1 MENKGLVSVII
12 PVYNVEEYLSQCI
25 DSVLAQTYPYFE
37 IILVDD
43 GSTDKSGN
51 ICDEYVV
58 KDNRIAVIHQE
69 NKGLSEA
76 RNAGAEKSSGKYI
89 YFLDSDDLILPE
101 TFEQLIEKM
110 DSSDADFIF
119 FDAKSF
125 EDGNPEKEIR
135 QNYIRYKEYTTDSG
149 YNLLKELQE
158 NGEYHSAVPLL
169 FIRKS
174 FYDNL
179 NLSFAKG
186 ILYEDMV
193 FTYEIFCRGNKV
205 SYVNKP
211 FYQRRYRS
219 GSIMTSKKTIRNF
232 RSAREVYKLVRKIS
246 KELKL
251 IEDKTAAKYI
261 SRCAFNAMNYYKAL
275 DGADKKICKEEYKD
289 IKENILKDR
298 AYNNKALYMR
308 CYGTLPWFIY
318 KCFGKLFITGMKG

>member
-12 PVYNVEEYLSQCI
+12 PVYNVEEYLHQCI
-25 DSVLAQTYPYFE
+25 ESVLAQTYPFFE

-51 ICDEYVV
+51 ICDEYIL
-58 KDNRIAVIHQE
+58 KDNRIYVIHQE
-69 NKGLSEA
+69 NRGLSEA
-76 RNAGAEKSSGKYI
+76 RNAGVEKATGKYI
-89 YFLDSDDLILPE
+89 YFLDSDDWILAE
-101 TFEQLIEKM
+101 TFVKLVKKI
-110 DSSDADFIF
+110 DSTNADFVF
-119 FDAKSF
+119 FDANSF
-125 EDGNPEKEIR
+125 EDGNPEKEIK
-135 QNYIRYKEYTTDSG
+135 QNYLRHKEYMTDCG

-179 NLSFAKG
+179 NLKFVKG

-205 SYVNKP
+205 SYINEP

-219 GSIMTSKKTIRNF
+219 GSIMTAKKSLKNF
-232 RSAREVYKLVRKIS
+232 RSAREVYVLVRNIS
-246 KELKL
+246 KELNL
-251 IEDKTAAKYI
+251 IDDKTAEKYI

-275 DGADKKICKEEYKD
+275 DNADKKICKEEYKD
-289 IKENILKDR
+289 IKKDILKDR

-308 CYGTLPWFIY
+308 CYGTFIWFMY
-318 KCFGKLFITGMKG
+318 KCFEKIFVTGMKG